1 MVCSTSSSFSW
12 KADTTSILHSKLV
25 HFART
30 NLLSLGT
37 SSLEEAGMQQLGQ
50 GKTVLIL
57 ISKLPWILIMMTKQ
71 NNIRKRRRWIDFI
84 LTPLYKY
91 NKILVQSHLVLSL
104 SWSLSISLYYKISLT
119 LIISYYNLLATAVS
133 CVLLFSLCLC
143 LCLSLNTF
151 IYHKI
156 SLYHSIFRATSYI
169 LVQAT
174 DILCSSSLS
183 FYNSICWLRQQI
195 LFLMKC

>member
-1 MVCSTSSSFSW
+1 MLFINLYWFRPIVLIFILMIVKPLVVCSTSSSFSW
-12 KADTTSILHSKLV
+12 KADTTSIHSKLV

-104 SWSLSISLYYKISLT
+104 SISLSISLYYKISLT

-143 LCLSLNTF
+143 LCLSLNT
-151 IYHKI
+151 YI
-156 SLYHSIFRATSYI
+156 S
-169 LVQAT
+169 
-174 DILCSSSLS
+174 
-183 FYNSICWLRQQI
+183 
-195 LFLMKC
+195 